1 MMNKS
6 ITTQLIIYILAL
18 LLLIG
23 GGLGA
28 VSYMTASNAL
38 LQNIEQQLPS
48 KAEDGAKLVA
58 SKMKA
63 RLESVT
69 TIAAIPNLMALDWIA
84 QFDILAEQQQRLDF
98 LHMGIADLNGQ
109 TQFTNGTIID
119 IADRDY
125 FKRALS
131 GEAGMSDPI
140 ISRLDGT
147 LSFVFAAPIYDELS
161 QIQGVVVGVSNSFE
175 LSDMIKEVS
184 FGESGYT
191 YIINKDGT
199 TIAHPNISLVINAQN
214 TIKMAEEDPSLA
226 SLAELEKKM
235 LAFEKGFGQ
244 YEESGE
250 VRYLGYAPIPGTQWS
265 IGVTVSQGEILAPV
279 KDLRN
284 AIFLATLVALLLGFI
299 ITYFIGRTMGTGVR
313 RIAVQLDKVAA
324 GDLTGEVEE
333 VLLKRQ
339 DEFGVSGR
347 SLQTMITNLRAMVN
361 SISASSHEV
370 AASSEELAAQEENIA
385 STMEEVAASSQQI
398 AAGMEEIAASSQQIN
413 ASAEEINAA
422 LNMLQEEVEQGRQQA
437 MEIEKRAIRVQEG
450 AQQSQQTAA
459 EISETIQAKLEKS
472 IADARV
478 VDQISHLAEN
488 IAGIADQ
495 TNLLALNAAIEAAR
509 AGEQGRGFAVV
520 AEEVRKLAE
529 DSSQA
534 VASIQALTRQ
544 VQEAIGVLIDNSN
557 AALEFMSENVL
568 RDYRLMVD
576 IGKQYKDDSAAI
588 YQLTDK
594 ITQTVNQVVT
604 AMQEISRSLEA
615 TSATIEESTAGS
627 EEIARGSE
635 VAAKA
640 AEEINQAAR
649 HMAENAEKLTELI
662 AQFTL

>member
-1 MMNKS
+1 MTKS
-6 ITTQLIIYILAL
+6 VTTQFMIYIAVTLIIICGGVG
-18 LLLIG
+18 LI
-23 GGLGA
+23 
-28 VSYMTASNAL
+28 VENTASNAL
-38 LQNIEQQLPS
+38 FSSVEQQLPD
-48 KAEDGAKLVA
+48 KAKDGADIVA
-58 SKMKA
+58 SKVET
-63 RLESVT
+63 RLEAV
-69 TIAAIPNLMALDWIA
+69 AAIADIPGLTTMDWST
-84 QFDILAEQQQRLDF
+84 QFAVLAKQQERLGF
-98 LHMGIADLNGQ
+98 LYMGIANPNGDIK
-109 TQFTNGTIID
+109 FTNGTTIN
-119 IADRDY
+119 IANQDY

-131 GEAGMSDPI
+131 GDTYMSDPI
-140 ISRLDGT
+140 TNEIDGS
-147 LSFVFAAPIYDELS
+147 LNFAFAAPIYGEEKQVLGAVVALSDCLELS
-161 QIQGVVVGVSNSFE
+161 EIVKT
-175 LSDMIKEVS
+175 ITY
-184 FGESGYT
+184 GESGYA
-191 YIINKDGT
+191 YILNKDCT

-370 AASSEELAAQEENIA
+370 AASSEELAAQGENIA

-649 HMAENAEKLTELI
+649 RMAENAEKLTELI

>member
-1 MMNKS
+1 MTKS
-6 ITTQLIIYILAL
+6 VTTQFMIYIAVTLIIICGGVG
-18 LLLIG
+18 LI
-23 GGLGA
+23 
-28 VSYMTASNAL
+28 VENTASNAL
-38 LQNIEQQLPS
+38 FSSVEQQLS
-48 KAEDGAKLVA
+48 DKAKDGADIVA
-58 SKMKA
+58 SKVET
-63 RLESVT
+63 RLEAV
-69 TIAAIPNLMALDWIA
+69 AAIADIPGLTTMDWST
-84 QFDILAEQQQRLDF
+84 QFAVLAKQQERLGF
-98 LHMGIADLNGQ
+98 LYMGIANPNGDIK
-109 TQFTNGTIID
+109 FTNGTTIN
-119 IADRDY
+119 IANQDY

-131 GEAGMSDPI
+131 GDTYMSDPI
-140 ISRLDGT
+140 TNEIDGS
-147 LSFVFAAPIYDELS
+147 LNFAFAAPIYGEEKQVLGAVVALSDCLELS
-161 QIQGVVVGVSNSFE
+161 EIVKT
-175 LSDMIKEVS
+175 ITY
-184 FGESGYT
+184 GESGYA
-191 YIINKDGT
+191 YILNKDCT
-199 TIAHPNISLVINAQN
+199 TIAHPNVSLVVNGDN
-214 TIKMAEEDPSLA
+214 DLENVKEDPSLA
-226 SLAELEKKM
+226 PLVELEKKM
-235 LAFEKGFGQ
+235 IAGESGFGQ
-244 YEESGE
+244 YVYNGA
-250 VRYLGYAPIPGTQWS
+250 VKYMGYAPIPGTEWS

-370 AASSEELAAQEENIA
+370 AASSEELAAQGENIA

-649 HMAENAEKLTELI
+649 RMAENAEKLTELI

>member
-1 MMNKS
+1 MTKS
-6 ITTQLIIYILAL
+6 VTTQFMIYIAVTLIIICGGVG
-18 LLLIG
+18 LI
-23 GGLGA
+23 A
-28 VSYMTASNAL
+28 ENTASNAL
-38 LQNIEQQLPS
+38 FSSVEQQLPD
-48 KAEDGAKLVA
+48 KAKDGADIVA
-58 SKMKA
+58 SKVET
-63 RLESVT
+63 RLEAV
-69 TIAAIPNLMALDWIA
+69 AAIADIPGLTTMDWST
-84 QFDILAEQQQRLDF
+84 QFAVLAKQQERLGF
-98 LHMGIADLNGQ
+98 LYMGIANPNGDIK
-109 TQFTNGTIID
+109 FTNGTTIN
-119 IADRDY
+119 IANQDY

-131 GEAGMSDPI
+131 GDTYMSDPI
-140 ISRLDGT
+140 TNEIDGS
-147 LSFVFAAPIYDELS
+147 LNFAFAAPIYGEEKQILGAVVALSDCLELS
-161 QIQGVVVGVSNSFE
+161 EIVKT
-175 LSDMIKEVS
+175 ITY
-184 FGESGYT
+184 GESGYA
-191 YIINKDGT
+191 YILSKDCT
-199 TIAHPNISLVINAQN
+199 TIAHPNVSLVVNGDN
-214 TIKMAEEDPSLA
+214 DLENVKEDPSLA
-226 SLAELEKKM
+226 PLVELEKKM
-235 LAFEKGFGQ
+235 IAGESGFGQ
-244 YEESGE
+244 YVYNGA
-250 VRYLGYAPIPGTQWS
+250 VKYMGYAPIPGTEWS

-370 AASSEELAAQEENIA
+370 AASSEELAAQGENIA

-649 HMAENAEKLTELI
+649 RMAENAEKLTELI

>member
-1 MMNKS
+1 MNKS

-244 YEESGE
+244 YEESDE

-370 AASSEELAAQEENIA
+370 AASSEELAAQGENIA

-649 HMAENAEKLTELI
+649 RMAENAEKLTELI

>member
-1 MMNKS
+1 MTKS
-6 ITTQLIIYILAL
+6 VTTQFMIYIAVTLIIICGGVG
-18 LLLIG
+18 LI
-23 GGLGA
+23 
-28 VSYMTASNAL
+28 VENTASNAL
-38 LQNIEQQLPS
+38 FSSVEQQLS
-48 KAEDGAKLVA
+48 DKAKDGADIVA
-58 SKMKA
+58 SKVET
-63 RLESVT
+63 RLEAV
-69 TIAAIPNLMALDWIA
+69 AAIADIPGLTTMDWST
-84 QFDILAEQQQRLDF
+84 QFAVLAKQQERLGF
-98 LHMGIADLNGQ
+98 LYMGIANPNGDIK
-109 TQFTNGTIID
+109 FTNGTTIN
-119 IADRDY
+119 IANQDY

-131 GEAGMSDPI
+131 GDTYMSDPI
-140 ISRLDGT
+140 TNEIDGS
-147 LSFVFAAPIYDELS
+147 LNFAFAAPIYGEEKQVLGAVVALSDCLELS
-161 QIQGVVVGVSNSFE
+161 EIVKT
-175 LSDMIKEVS
+175 ITY
-184 FGESGYT
+184 GESGYA
-191 YIINKDGT
+191 YILNKDCT
-199 TIAHPNISLVINAQN
+199 TIAHPNVSLVVNGDN
-214 TIKMAEEDPSLA
+214 DLENVKEDPSLA
-226 SLAELEKKM
+226 PLVELEKKM
-235 LAFEKGFGQ
+235 IAGESGFGQ
-244 YEESGE
+244 YVYNGA
-250 VRYLGYAPIPGTQWS
+250 VKYMGYAPIPGTQWS

-370 AASSEELAAQEENIA
+370 AASSEKLAAQGENIA

-627 EEIARGSE
+627 EEITRGSK

-649 HMAENAEKLTELI
+649 RMAENAEKLTELI

>member
-1 MMNKS
+1 MTKS
-6 ITTQLIIYILAL
+6 VTTQFMIYIAVTLIIICGGVG
-18 LLLIG
+18 LI
-23 GGLGA
+23 A
-28 VSYMTASNAL
+28 ENTASNAL
-38 LQNIEQQLPS
+38 FSSVEQQLPD
-48 KAEDGAKLVA
+48 KAKDGADIVA
-58 SKMKA
+58 SKVET
-63 RLESVT
+63 RLEAV
-69 TIAAIPNLMALDWIA
+69 AAIADIPGLTTMDWST
-84 QFDILAEQQQRLDF
+84 QFAVLAKQQERLGF
-98 LHMGIADLNGQ
+98 LYMGIANPNGDIK
-109 TQFTNGTIID
+109 FTNGTTIN
-119 IADRDY
+119 IANQDY

-131 GEAGMSDPI
+131 GDTYMSDPI
-140 ISRLDGT
+140 TNEIDGS
-147 LSFVFAAPIYDELS
+147 LNFAFAAPIYGEEKQILGAVVALSDCLELS
-161 QIQGVVVGVSNSFE
+161 EIVKT
-175 LSDMIKEVS
+175 ITY
-184 FGESGYT
+184 GESGYA
-191 YIINKDGT
+191 YILSKDCT
-199 TIAHPNISLVINAQN
+199 TIAHPNVSLVVNGDN
-214 TIKMAEEDPSLA
+214 DLENVKEDPSLA
-226 SLAELEKKM
+226 PLVELEKKM
-235 LAFEKGFGQ
+235 IAGESGFGQ
-244 YEESGE
+244 YVYNGA
-250 VRYLGYAPIPGTQWS
+250 VKYMGYAPIPGTEWS

-370 AASSEELAAQEENIA
+370 AASSEELAAQGENIA

-398 AAGMEEIAASSQQIN
+398 AAGMEEIAAATQEIN
-413 ASAEEINAA
+413 ASSEEINAS
-422 LNMLQEEVEQGRQQA
+422 LNMLQQEAEQGRQQA
-437 MEIEKRAIRVQEG
+437 IEIEKRAIRVQEG

-649 HMAENAEKLTELI
+649 RMAENAEKLTELI

>member
-1 MMNKS
+1 MTKS
-6 ITTQLIIYILAL
+6 VTTQFMIYIAVTLIIICGGVG
-18 LLLIG
+18 LI
-23 GGLGA
+23 A
-28 VSYMTASNAL
+28 ENTASNAL
-38 LQNIEQQLPS
+38 FSSVEQQLPD
-48 KAEDGAKLVA
+48 KAKDGADIVA
-58 SKMKA
+58 SKVET
-63 RLESVT
+63 RLEAV
-69 TIAAIPNLMALDWIA
+69 AAIADIPGLTTMDWST
-84 QFDILAEQQQRLDF
+84 QFAVLAKQQERLGF
-98 LHMGIADLNGQ
+98 LYMGIANPNGDIK
-109 TQFTNGTIID
+109 FTNGTTIN
-119 IADRDY
+119 IANQDY

-131 GEAGMSDPI
+131 GDTYMSDPI
-140 ISRLDGT
+140 TNEIDGS
-147 LSFVFAAPIYDELS
+147 LNFAFAAPIYGEEKQVLGAVVALSDCLELS
-161 QIQGVVVGVSNSFE
+161 EIVKT
-175 LSDMIKEVS
+175 ITY
-184 FGESGYT
+184 GESGYA
-191 YIINKDGT
+191 YILNKDCT

-370 AASSEELAAQEENIA
+370 AASSEELAAQGENIA

-649 HMAENAEKLTELI
+649 RMAENAEKLTELI

>member
-1 MMNKS
+1 MTKS
-6 ITTQLIIYILAL
+6 VTTQFMIYIAVTLIIICGGVG
-18 LLLIG
+18 LI
-23 GGLGA
+23 
-28 VSYMTASNAL
+28 VENTASNAL
-38 LQNIEQQLPS
+38 FSSVEQQLS
-48 KAEDGAKLVA
+48 DKAKDGADIVA
-58 SKMKA
+58 SKVET
-63 RLESVT
+63 RLEAV
-69 TIAAIPNLMALDWIA
+69 AAIADIPGLTTMDWST
-84 QFDILAEQQQRLDF
+84 QFAVLAKQQERLGF
-98 LHMGIADLNGQ
+98 LYMGIANPNGDIK
-109 TQFTNGTIID
+109 FTNGTTIN
-119 IADRDY
+119 IANQDY

-131 GEAGMSDPI
+131 GDTYMSDPI
-140 ISRLDGT
+140 TNEIDGS
-147 LSFVFAAPIYDELS
+147 LNFAFAAPIYGEEKQVLGAVVALSDCLELS
-161 QIQGVVVGVSNSFE
+161 EIVKT
-175 LSDMIKEVS
+175 ITY
-184 FGESGYT
+184 GESGYA
-191 YIINKDGT
+191 YILNKDCT
-199 TIAHPNISLVINAQN
+199 TIAHPNVSLVVNGDN
-214 TIKMAEEDPSLA
+214 DLENVKEDPSLA
-226 SLAELEKKM
+226 PLVELEKKM
-235 LAFEKGFGQ
+235 IAGESGFGQ
-244 YEESGE
+244 YVYNGA
-250 VRYLGYAPIPGTQWS
+250 VKYMGYAPIPGTQWS

-370 AASSEELAAQEENIA
+370 AASSEELAAQGENIA

-649 HMAENAEKLTELI
+649 RMAENAEKLTELI